1 MDEKVSSSSEGDEGE
16 KIDKTGGNEE
26 AEISF
31 KNKRL
36 SVSYAEE
43 IPTIG
48 EFFALVN
55 KAQGLLLF

>member
-48 EFFALVN
+48 EFFC
-55 KAQGLLLF
+55 FS